1 MSRRAKIIAGVV
13 LAIVLAVV
21 AAVLWWTLRGAEPAA
36 VDLGAAVAQLDASAN
51 GAPETESVEA
61 EPEAGGEGTAPVAEA
76 AVTAGEAGTE
86 VADVAPDVAVRDD
99 APSGGAEGEPERA
112 ADAGS
117 EAGGE
122 GAAPD
127 GGPEVG
133 EDVGAAPDDGPE
145 VADVTSDDPVAEDVA
160 EDAAPG
166 GAGGEPE
173 RAVAEA
179 GPDGDDG
186 AAPVAEEV
194 GTAPDD
200 GSEVADVASDD
211 PVSDDASPA
220 GGGTEPETPAVDA
233 GTSGLA
239 GLWKLITAEGADAL
253 AGEGAVS
260 FAGFRV
266 QEVLAGGIGENTAV
280 GRTAEVSGYIELTDT
295 ALMTTNVIVHMG
307 TLRTDDSHRD
317 HHMREVLDTGEF
329 PLAAFTLTEPIE
341 LPAGSAVGE
350 PFSGSARGDL
360 TIKGVTNSAV
370 FDLQAQLVGDVIV
383 VVGSSEVVFSD
394 FGVPTPTSTAVL
406 SVEDHGVMEFQLY
419 FAR

>member
-1 MSRRAKIIAGVV
+1 MSRRAKIIAGGV

-61 EPEAGGEGTAPVAEA
+61 GPEAGDEGTAPVAEA
-76 AVTAGEAGTE
+76 AVTAGEAGSE
-86 VADVAPDVAVRDD
+86 VADVAPDVPVAED

-112 ADAGS
+112 ADTGS
-117 EAGGE
+117 DGGE
-122 GAAPD
+122 
-127 GGPEVG
+127 
-133 EDVGAAPDDGPE
+133 GAAPDDGPE
-145 VADVTSDDPVAEDVA
+145 VA
-160 EDAAPG
+160 EDA
-166 GAGGEPE
+166 GA
-173 RAVAEA
+173 
-179 GPDGDDG
+179 
-186 AAPVAEEV
+186 
-194 GTAPDD
+194 APDD
-200 GSEVADVASDD
+200 GSEVADGASDV
-211 PVSDDASPA
+211 PVAEDVPLGGAEGEPERAADTGSDGGEGAAPAAEDVGAAAEAGSEVADGASDVPISDDAPPS
-220 GGGTEPETPAVDA
+220 GSGTEPETPPVDA

-295 ALMTTNVIVHMG
+295 ALVTTKVIVDMG

-360 TIKGVTNSAV
+360 TIKGVTNRAV

-383 VVGSSEVVFSD
+383 VVGSSDVVFSD
-394 FGVPTPTSTAVL
+394 FGVPTPTSAAVL